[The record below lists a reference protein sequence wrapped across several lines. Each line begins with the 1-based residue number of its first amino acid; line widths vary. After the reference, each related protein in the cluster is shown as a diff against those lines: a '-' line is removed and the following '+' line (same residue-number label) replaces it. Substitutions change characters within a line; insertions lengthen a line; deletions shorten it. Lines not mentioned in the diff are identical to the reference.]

1 MLKNILLVFL
11 GGGLG
16 SVIRYLISKID
27 FVSNYYPYNTLAVNV
42 IGSLMLG
49 VIVGYFLKNENINSN
64 YLIFFTTGFCGGFTT
79 FSAFANE
86 SLKMLTEGE
95 LVSFFTYLFFSI
107 FFGICAVFLG
117 FYISK

>member
-11 GGGLG
+11 GGGFG

-27 FVSNYYPYNTLAVNV
+27 FASNYYPYNTLAVNI

-49 VIVGYFLKNENINSN
+49 VIIGYFLKNENINSN

-95 LVSFFTYLFFSI
+95 LVSFFSYLFFSI